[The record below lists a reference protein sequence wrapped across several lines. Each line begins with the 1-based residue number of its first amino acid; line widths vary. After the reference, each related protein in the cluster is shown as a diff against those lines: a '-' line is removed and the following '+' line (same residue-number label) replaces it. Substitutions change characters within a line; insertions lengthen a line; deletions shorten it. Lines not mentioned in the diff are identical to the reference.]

1 MRASIGDLFMKVKGG
16 QKLLEKAEELQRQA
30 LGVIEEI
37 GLLKKWERVG
47 KPILVGSVRYGLMT
61 KPNIDLEIYVE
72 RPDIEAGFEVI
83 QKIAL
88 LPRVKKIRYSNE
100 LKTIHGGLYWRI
112 DYVDEKS
119 VVWNI
124 DNWMLSLYHSHAM
137 IADKFARAM
146 ERALTLESRHRILE
160 IKANMPP
167 ELEARGIDVYKAV
180 LRDGI
185 ETSYEFQE
193 WIKENPPVEIEHWR
207 P

>member
-1 MRASIGDLFMKVKGG
+1 MRAGIGDVFMKVKGR
-16 QKLLEKAEELQRQA
+16 KFLEKAEELQRQA

-47 KPILVGSVRYGLMT
+47 KPILVGSVRFGLMT
-61 KPNIDLEIYVE
+61 TPNIDLEIYVE
-72 RPDIEAGFEVI
+72 RPDIKVGFEVI
-83 QKIAL
+83 QKFAL

-100 LKTIHGGLYWRI
+100 LKTIHAGLYWRI

-124 DNWMLSLYHSHAM
+124 DNWMLSRNHPHTR

-160 IKANMPP
+160 IKANIPP

-185 ETSYEFQE
+185 ETSYEFEE
-193 WIKENPPVEIEHWR
+193 WIKDNPPVEIEHWR

>member
-1 MRASIGDLFMKVKGG
+1 MSTKVKGG
-16 QKLLEKAEELQRQA
+16 AHARQKFLEKAEELQRQA

-37 GLLKKWERVG
+37 GLLTKWERVG
-47 KPILVGSVRYGLMT
+47 KPILVGSVRFGLMT
-61 KPNIDLEIYVE
+61 TPNIDLEIYVD
-72 RPDIEAGFEVI
+72 RPDIKAGFEVI
-83 QKIAL
+83 QKFAL
-88 LPRVKKIRYSNE
+88 LPSVKKIRYSNE
-100 LKTIHGGLYWRI
+100 LKTIHEGLYWRI

-119 VVWNI
+119 VTWNI
-124 DNWMLSLYHSHAM
+124 DNWMLSHYHPHTE

-160 IKANMPP
+160 IKANIPP
-167 ELEARGIDVYKAV
+167 ELEARGIDIYKAV

-193 WIKENPPVEIEHWR
+193 WIKDNPPVEIEHWR